1 MNSSFNSDLST
12 PPNLL
17 NNGKDPFFFTQSIGA
32 DVSMKDYAKMCILLS
47 LQPPYKTKY
56 DICKL
61 ISTKFKERYPNFS
74 WNVII
79 YPRSLFVA
87 LRSYKVDGDFYI
99 TYNSYYLDIDYSGH
113 RFVIFAM

>member
-1 MNSSFNSDLST
+1 MNSAFYQNQG
-12 PPNLL
+12 PPPTSL
-17 NNGKDPFFFTQSIGA
+17 NKGEDPFFFSEVQGGKE
-32 DVSMKDYAKMCILLS
+32 SMKDYAKMCILLS

-56 DICKL
+56 DMCKL

-87 LRSYKVDGDFYI
+87 LRSYNVDGGFYI
-99 TYNSYYLDIDYSGH
+99 TYNTYYLDIDYSGQ
-113 RFVIFAM
+113 RFVIFDK